1 MSTIIRKNTFPK
13 EWPDFFE
20 NLTSLLHESQNSKL
34 GILKLLGEA
43 VNIKFIQPRYTRE
56 SDSATQFLFELASQ
70 TLREDS
76 EEIQKEAAAYV
87 LYKIFVS
94 FVRKIRNSPEII
106 ETTFEL
112 ISHNFL
118 IDNVRL
124 HKLIYD
130 LFFVMAFNLND
141 KLSIT
146 QIEQMQ
152 NSIKQDISSRND
164 DIKKIALSFLRKASK
179 SEKLNPI
186 IAICP
191 QTLTEIIIN
200 LLPNIENSFAYE
212 DDESLSHFAYHALK
226 GFSIYSEEKDFVF
239 SAVKSYFNEKNLALT
254 LRFVVLQ

>member
-1 MSTIIRKNTFPK
+1 MFII
-13 EWPDFFE
+13 
-20 NLTSLLHESQNSKL
+20 
-34 GILKLLGEA
+34 
-43 VNIKFIQPRYTRE
+43 
-56 SDSATQFLFELASQ
+56 
-70 TLREDS
+70 
-76 EEIQKEAAAYV
+76 
-87 LYKIFVS
+87 
-94 FVRKIRNSPEII
+94 VRKIRNSPEII

-191 QTLTEIIIN
+191 QMLTEIIIN

-212 DDESLSHFAYHALK
+212 DDESLSHFAYHAFK
-226 GFSIYSEEKDFVF
+226 
-239 SAVKSYFNEKNLALT
+239 
-254 LRFVVLQ
+254 